1 MGGFL
6 SRMDNLRS
14 VVLAASLLTP
24 QVAAAGQT
32 EKMEIARAETSI
44 RAQLLSSLN
53 SGQGCEHA
61 VFTENDLP
69 TDSIPA
75 SGPTTGFHV
84 FSSPIECP
92 AENLCTTA
100 AMAFENGKP
109 LAATIVGALCALDA
123 NEATHTYRRFFFDSF
138 SLGDMEPFDREVVRD
153 SDGMALVNPHNY
165 DRFMEMNAGKTVI
178 LMLTLENC
186 GPCDAIKKGMKD
198 ANHGNYEFGLIN
210 IDNPRFTEPK
220 NEEGKERQFT
230 DEAESFVKR
239 LGLPVVPFAFPV
251 VVYKKGSSGW
261 LVLPESEAETAV
273 KRLKAL

>member
-1 MGGFL
+1 MG
-6 SRMDNLRS
+6 NLRA

-24 QVAAAGQT
+24 QVAAAGQA

-44 RAQLLSSLN
+44 RTQLVSRLN
-53 SGQGCEHA
+53 NGQGCDHA
-61 VFTENDLP
+61 VFTENDMP

-75 SGPTTGFHV
+75 SGPSSGFHV
-84 FSSPIECP
+84 LSTPIECP
-92 AENLCTTA
+92 ADKGLCVTA
-100 AMAFENGKP
+100 AVAFENGKP
-109 LAATIVGALCALDA
+109 LATTIVGALCAPDA

-138 SLGDMEPFDREVVRD
+138 GLGDMEPFEREVIRD

-165 DRFMEMNAGKTVI
+165 DRFMEMNEGKTVI

-198 ANHGNYEFGLIN
+198 ANHSNYEFGLID

-220 NEEGKERQFT
+220 DEEGKERQFT
-230 DEAESFVKR
+230 FEAESFVKR
-239 LGLPVVPFAFPV
+239 LGLSAVPSGFPV

-261 LVLPESEAETAV
+261 LVLPESEAETSIR
-273 KRLKAL
+273 RLKTL